1 MEGAAMARS
10 VRATYRDGVLE
21 PSEDLD
27 LEDGDVV
34 VVTISGRRITEE
46 DLEVMRS
53 SFGAWKG
60 KIDAEKLIDEI
71 YEARLTGSRN
81 ADELNAE

>member
-1 MEGAAMARS
+1 MVRS
-10 VRATYRDGVLE
+10 IRATYRDGVLE
-21 PSEDLD
+21 PSEELD
-27 LEDGDVV
+27 LEDGEVV

-60 KIDAEKLIDEI
+60 KIDAEKLIEEI

-81 ADELNAE
+81 ADEVKPN